1 MTNYAI
7 KDGSAIINVIVAETK
22 EIAEEV
28 TNLEAIEITEELPL
42 GIGWELVDGE
52 WKMPESLIIPLDDS
66 TETVIPLEE
75 STEILD

>member
-42 GIGWELVDGE
+42 GIGWELVDEE
-52 WKMPESLIIPLDDS
+52 WRMPEFLIIPLDDS